1 MSPDHTQLSLTALMV
16 QPHPDVAATSPDAIN
31 VTAQQTKP
39 HRRPLVPMNA
49 SEAISMVF
57 VELGLSVIV
66 KVVVACPTLSPGYF
80 TGVLSASRS
89 GLSETTSIGSQLRV
103 LPLQRSGWAS
113 RAVWLR
119 ALR

>member
-57 VELGLSVIV
+57 VELGLLILL
-66 KVVVACPTLSPGYF
+66 ADN
-80 TGVLSASRS
+80 S
-89 GLSETTSIGSQLRV
+89 GLILIAVGVIGYVYARLTYRP
-103 LPLQRSGWAS
+103 PLARYP
-113 RAVWLR
+113 LD
-119 ALR
+119 